1 MAMGFGYWPGVWIM
15 FEALDRY
22 FSSSVVTLPDWLW
35 DTSITIPTVFL
46 FLSALA
52 FFPYCWFF
60 WAYDLT
66 PRGLEKTSPLEKHPA
81 DASPKP
87 DKPKPDKPKPT
98 PASALVLEGSRGKPM
113 SIRIRTRVGKSNVT
127 QFGEEAQFWAN
138 VQFIL
143 DKQGDGWV
151 VTHNAKA
158 PNETLLNGKT
168 VTGTK
173 PLKDGDVLAVGK
185 ESDGI
190 IRLPLKVQIG

>member
-1 MAMGFGYWPGVWIM
+1 M

-22 FSSSVVTLPDWLW
+22 LGSSVVTLPDWLW

-81 DASPKP
+81 DASPKLSARP
-87 DKPKPDKPKPT
+87 TGADVPEEPRLSKPKPVKT
-98 PASALVLEGSRGKPM
+98 ERLVLKGPTGGSM
-113 SIRIRTRVGKSNVT
+113 SIGIKTRIGKSNVGK
-127 QFGEEAQFWAN
+127 FGGDAKYWAN

-151 VTHNAKA
+151 VAHNAKA

-190 IRLPLKVQIG
+190 IRLPLKVQIV